1 MSNKNVITNLTIK
14 QMNESGAMGFDK
26 NYIARPSDVNFDIL
40 GKAFAETGKLYASI
54 KMSIE
59 NNTCVSDNCIYEINR
74 LKQLKDAPR
83 AALDFLSMIISNVE
97 ITEEPNFDPNNNFEY
112 TVVNCIF
119 KERPG
124 FSKTDGYDIGLYLL
138 EDGSQQMV
146 FTGPAFEAPLVIN
159 SSALYSLN
167 EAGTTLV
174 ASTPDINKAM
184 EVLLTEVNI
193 FSMEDVGEN
202 GKLKAGA
209 KIKEE
214 FVMKNPDGSFDYE
227 VVELDNGMGRNILKY
242 DIDRIKTISD
252 PFIEAEIAATMSS
265 EEETIAAW
273 NVYLSEGKYW
283 SYTEDLPLMQDKKDE
298 FAKKYKE
305 YFMNTY
311 LLQFTKNQLP
321 IIPEDA
327 QIFNLEEAKMAK
339 AQAFIDANNL

>member
-1 MSNKNVITNLTIK
+1 
-14 QMNESGAMGFDK
+14 MGFNK
-26 NYIARPSDVNFDIL
+26 EYIARSSDVNFDIL
-40 GKAFAETGKLYASI
+40 GKAFRDTGKTYAKLKI
-54 KMSIE
+54 AIE
-59 NNTCVSDNCIYEINR
+59 TNNCVSDYCEYEMNKV
-74 LKQLKDAPR
+74 KQLEQAPQV
-83 AALDFLSMIISNVE
+83 ALDFLAMLISNVE

-112 TVVNCIF
+112 TVINCIF

-124 FSKTDGYDIGLYLL
+124 FSRTDGYDIGLYLL

-184 EVLLTEVNI
+184 EILLTEVNI
-193 FSMEDVGEN
+193 FSMEDIGEN

-227 VVELDNGMGRNILKY
+227 IVELDNGMGRNILKY
-242 DIDRIKTISD
+242 DIDRIKRVSN

-283 SYTEDLPLMQDKKDE
+283 SYTEDLPLMQNKKDK

-305 YFMNTY
+305 YFIDTY

-321 IIPEDA
+321 TIPEDA

-339 AQAFIDANNL
+339 AQAFIEANNL

>member
-1 MSNKNVITNLTIK
+1 
-14 QMNESGAMGFDK
+14 MGFNK
-26 NYIARPSDVNFDIL
+26 EYIARSSDVNFDIL
-40 GKAFAETGKLYASI
+40 GKAFRDTGKTYAKLKI
-54 KMSIE
+54 AIE
-59 NNTCVSDNCIYEINR
+59 TNNCVSDYCEYEMNKV
-74 LKQLKDAPR
+74 KQLEQAPQ
-83 AALDFLSMIISNVE
+83 AALDFLAMLISNVE

-112 TVVNCIF
+112 TVINCIF

-124 FSKTDGYDIGLYLL
+124 FSRTDGYDIGLYLL

-184 EVLLTEVNI
+184 EILLTEVNI
-193 FSMEDVGEN
+193 FSMEDIGEN

-227 VVELDNGMGRNILKY
+227 IVELDNGMGRNILKY
-242 DIDRIKTISD
+242 DIDRIKRVSN

-283 SYTEDLPLMQDKKDE
+283 SYTEDLPLMQNKKDK

-305 YFMNTY
+305 YFIDTY

-321 IIPEDA
+321 TIPEDA

-339 AQAFIDANNL
+339 AQAFIEANNL